1 MSHTHFAG
9 FLFVWLV
16 FDYLQTGSYC
26 LFLTVLELTE
36 YWDLRCV
43 PAVFS
48 YTEILI
54 IIMCLLIWGYL
65 SEGLQTVCVFI
76 SCPLSL
82 SHSFLWLYLLLFS
95 CFLDSDCFSCC
106 LVVSSMKSLT
116 QAVPTQPAL
125 SQTKISWL
133 LLRSPTHTSTLFL
146 FLTSLH
152 FWYYLACMQRFKFQ
166 TDVVFFIP
174 SGCLPS
180 LLCVGSVYSAET
192 TGPYWWSQ
200 WRGELI

>member
-1 MSHTHFAG
+1 MPHTHFAG
-9 FLFVWLV
+9 FLFVCLI
-16 FDYLQTGSYC
+16 FDYLQTGSHC

-43 PAVFS
+43 PAISS

-65 SEGLQTVCVFI
+65 SEGLRTVCVFI

-95 CFLDSDCFSCC
+95 CFLESDCFSCC

-133 LLRSPTHTSTLFL
+133 LLRSPTHTFTLF
-146 FLTSLH
+146 SVS
-152 FWYYLACMQRFKFQ
+152 YLIALLILPCMQRFKLQ
-166 TDVVFFIP
+166 TDVVFIP
-174 SGCLPS
+174 SGCWPS

-200 WRGELI
+200 WRGDLI